1 LIGGLTARSYPVS
14 QDATLRSDA
23 AADSA
28 TLGETYVVVET
39 APCPPTTTCF
49 EESAPALAYSSGW
62 HSVASANAS
71 GGAFRVNP
79 SKSGQ
84 GSLRFPFE
92 VGPGATGKLV
102 YRHARSTKG
111 GTADVYLDGV
121 FRQTIDYRDATGKLE
136 TPVFGFEA
144 RFEGLAAGAHTF
156 ELRNVKGAAYVDAF
170 CLESAEATGAA
181 ASGPGATSSRV
192 DTLTASGSSLL
203 SFVVPVG
210 TQSVSAV
217 ASGPGLL
224 RLVLIDPAGV
234 VLASADGVDGVA
246 VLERAVSSAGT
257 FQLKVIKLG
266 PGAITAWTAATP
278 FGPR

>member
-1 LIGGLTARSYPVS
+1 
-14 QDATLRSDA
+14 
-23 AADSA
+23 
-28 TLGETYVVVET
+28 
-39 APCPPTTTCF
+39 
-49 EESAPALAYSSGW
+49 
-62 HSVASANAS
+62 
-71 GGAFRVNP
+71 
-79 SKSGQ
+79 
-84 GSLRFPFE
+84 
-92 VGPGATGKLV
+92 
-102 YRHARSTKG
+102 
-111 GTADVYLDGV
+111 
-121 FRQTIDYRDATGKLE
+121 
-136 TPVFGFEA
+136 
-144 RFEGLAAGAHTF
+144 
-156 ELRNVKGAAYVDAF
+156 VKGAAYVDAF